1 MPLVIRKVI
10 KQTYSKNKLR
20 EKFNMNILEIVKAY
34 DGYKWNGHNLQVQ
47 KAKETFLQKTAKL
60 RSEKVTDD
68 KITEKAEFKLG
79 L

>member
-1 MPLVIRKVI
+1 
-10 KQTYSKNKLR
+10 
-20 EKFNMNILEIVKAY
+20 MNILEIVKAY
-34 DGYKWNGHNLQVQ
+34 DGYKWNRHNLQVQ

>member
-1 MPLVIRKVI
+1 
-10 KQTYSKNKLR
+10 
-20 EKFNMNILEIVKAY
+20 MNIREIVKAY